1 MVLSHAVV
9 TGRRLCRPSC
19 AALTQSV
26 CTVSQGRR
34 CSTLGQIQSVFKAL
48 RQAKGVRG
56 GAVRLCITEDMRVVV
71 EHQPSAEGG
80 AQALVHEVA
89 AWQGSFSTTVQEA
102 VGHLSH
108 SGELCISTSPLQSSS
123 TPPVSRTGLTIVDL
137 TRVNSEETRSVMK
150 FLEQRYPQL
159 QLRVRHTSGQDLQ
172 GTELHTASVELV
184 PRGMG
189 VQVTSLAAEQQRLTE
204 LFKGEAVSEGYY
216 GSVRRALRDA
226 FSAAGLPYPSH
237 SELSTTNLSVL
248 SLYTKVWSS
257 DGFSLCLV
265 PYGTPGH
272 VECSLRHGATGKSL
286 ASTAVALTS
295 NGLRALLKFCD
306 DTTSAYYPDSH
317 ASIQQRLRSAPLH
330 LVLPRSRLRV
340 KHLLRKLL
348 LYYYGIGE
356 EKVVFRA
363 EMMGGSMHMA
373 QVQVCLDLPT
383 VTDLADG
390 TLDFFLLGKATGQ
403 SKSSTVELATVQ
415 ALQTVFPDVFEREIA
430 YHPEVRAI
438 LESGKA
444 TASDDAAP
452 HPGQGLEHQL
462 RWALQRQKA
471 TFVLETLMLK
481 PNSLHPEW
489 GVATAAT
496 PVWVSQ
502 LYIVRG
508 HADADTADR
517 TDNGVAAR
525 RELCCCA
532 FDSRKAR
539 SEQKAMA
546 AALAQRFPD
555 LCHRSV
561 EQARKKMLIDAG
573 GAPAPCA
580 GVRSLPDANVNVLT
594 AALSSDP
601 FIKFLDLHKS
611 TQLQPL
617 PPVQTADSALERYW
631 CATKA
636 HTSFLGCIRVVR
648 EADRAVYV
656 ARCTRSG
663 TAHDSAER
671 VIADAAG
678 STEIGALFALVRG
691 MGELPEAVGGDASSM
706 VSSDPCLMEELPST
720 LPDATPLQTCAEAVA
735 RLYGLQ
741 CSVCV
746 RQDGATCTAE
756 LWGAMPS
763 KSAVSQPHSRFST
776 NPFPADRTFHLGRGH
791 GSTPRLAVVRA
802 AQRVFEMHIRVHHR
816 AFGEEVVMRGQVRLQ
831 PDAQGSLTRLRDA
844 VVAEIM
850 STSDRTVSDNWLLFK
865 FEHDQPSDLSF
876 HVTSH
881 ERSVILEHVVG
892 KNLLSCAR
900 ELATRISHETDAAF
914 LSPAH
919 LSDIVAQT
927 AEQLLGKLCLQA
939 YGLRLQVD
947 TCQRGEMWHC
957 RLSVPLSDEVAYC
970 IAQASGLRKRDTVEA
985 AAVAALR
992 EYFVEELPHIHS
1004 FAMLP
1009 AVAALERPGG
1019 ISDAAA
1025 AESGCEAYAFRV
1037 QEGDS
1042 ASEPECHS

>member
-1 MVLSHAVV
+1 MMLSHAMI
-9 TGRRLCRPSC
+9 TGRHLYRPSC
-19 AALTQSV
+19 AALRQSV
-26 CTVSQGRR
+26 CTVSQSRC

-71 EHQPSAEGG
+71 EHQPSSEGG
-80 AQALVHEVA
+80 AQALVNEVA
-89 AWQGSFSTTVQEA
+89 AWQGTVSTTVQEA
-102 VGHLSH
+102 VGHLSD
-108 SGELCISTSPLQSSS
+108 SNELRTSTSPLQSSP
-123 TPPVSRTGLTIVDL
+123 TPPVSRDGLTIVDL
-137 TRVNSEETRSVMK
+137 TRVNSDETRRVMK

-159 QLRVRHTSGQDLQ
+159 RLRVRHTSGQDLQ
-172 GTELHTASVELV
+172 GTQLHTASVELV
-184 PRGMG
+184 PRGTG
-189 VQVTSLAAEQQRLTE
+189 VQAASLAAEQQRLTE
-204 LFKGEAVSEGYY
+204 LFKGEAVGEGYH
-216 GSVRRALRDA
+216 GCVRRALRDA
-226 FSAAGLPYPSH
+226 FSAAGLPYPS
-237 SELSTTNLSVL
+237 SSVVSTTALSVL

-257 DGFSLCLV
+257 EGFSLFLV
-265 PYGTPGH
+265 PHVTPGN

-286 ASTAVALTS
+286 TSTTVALTS
-295 NGLRALLKFCD
+295 DGLRALLKFCD
-306 DTTSAYYPDSH
+306 DTTSEYYPDCH
-317 ASIQQRLRSAPLH
+317 ASIQQRLLSAPLH
-330 LVLPRSRLRV
+330 LVLPRSHLRV

-363 EMMGGSMHMA
+363 EMVGGSMHKV
-373 QVQVCLDLPT
+373 QVQACLDLPT
-383 VTDLADG
+383 VTDLAGDA
-390 TLDFFLLGKATGQ
+390 LRFFVLGKATGR

-438 LESGKA
+438 LENSKA
-444 TASDDAAP
+444 TASEDAAP

-481 PNSLHPEW
+481 SNSLHPEW
-489 GVATAAT
+489 GVATGAT
-496 PVWVSQ
+496 PVWLSQ

-508 HADADTADR
+508 HADAKAADR
-517 TDNGVAAR
+517 SDAGVAAS

-532 FDSRKAR
+532 FDGRKAR

-561 EQARKKMLIDAG
+561 AQAREKMLIDAG

-580 GVRSLPDANVNVLT
+580 GVKALQDANVKTLT
-594 AALSSDP
+594 AALLSDP
-601 FIKFLDLHKS
+601 FIRFLDPHKS
-611 TQLQPL
+611 TQPQPL

-631 CATKA
+631 RATKA
-636 HTSFLGCIRVVR
+636 HTSFLGSIRVVR

-656 ARCTRSG
+656 ARCTR
-663 TAHDSAER
+663 AAAVHDSPER
-671 VIADAAG
+671 VIAEAAG

-691 MGELPEAVGGDASSM
+691 MQELPEVVCRDPSSTVASEF
-706 VSSDPCLMEELPST
+706 CLTAELPST
-720 LPDATPLQTCAEAVA
+720 LPDSSPLQTCAEAIA

-741 CSVCV
+741 CTVCV
-746 RQDGATCTAE
+746 RQDGATCAAE
-756 LWGAMPS
+756 LWGATPP
-763 KSAVSQPHSRFST
+763 KSTVLQPHSRFST
-776 NPFPADRTFHLGRGH
+776 NPFSADRAFHLGRGYA
-791 GSTPRLAVVRA
+791 STPRLAVVRA
-802 AQRVFEMHIRVHHR
+802 AQQVFEMHIRVHHR
-816 AFGEEVVMRGQVRLQ
+816 AFGDEVVMRGQVRLQ
-831 PDAQGSLTRLRDA
+831 PGAHGSLTRLRDA

-850 STSDRTVSDNWLLFK
+850 STSDRTVSDNWLLFS
-865 FEHDQPSDLSF
+865 FEHDQLSDLSF

-900 ELATRISHETDAAF
+900 ELAIRISHETSDAF

-919 LSDIVAQT
+919 LCDVVAPT

-939 YGLRLQVD
+939 YGLRLRVD
-947 TCQRGEMWHC
+947 TCQRGQMWHC
-957 RLSVPLSDEVAYC
+957 RLSVPMSDEVAYC

-1004 FAMLP
+1004 YATLP
-1009 AVAALERPGG
+1009 AVAALQSPDGLSSE
-1019 ISDAAA
+1019 AAA
-1025 AESGCEAYAFRV
+1025 KSGCEAYAFRV
-1037 QEGDS
+1037 QEGAS
-1042 ASEPECHS
+1042 APEPEYHS